1 MSIFYCLCFVNDIS
15 TDMLEERVLGER
27 DPDLYEEGD
36 IKMTEIRE
44 ENWRGVAEDD
54 EDRINISALMWVV
67 YTKVIRS

>member
-1 MSIFYCLCFVNDIS
+1 M
-15 TDMLEERVLGER
+15 LGER

-36 IKMTEIRE
+36 IEMTEIRE